1 MLQLDNVVI
10 RQQDFSLRANWSVNA
25 GRKVAIIGPSGGGK
39 STLLAAIAGFVAVS
53 DGRIIADSR
62 DITALPPGA
71 RPISLLFQD
80 HNLFAHLSLGD
91 NVALGLSPRLKL
103 SADQW
108 RKVSE
113 SLATV
118 GLEGM
123 EARKPATLSG
133 GQQSRAALARILLM
147 SRPVVLMDEPFS
159 ALGPAMKAEMLD
171 LVMKTLGQT
180 KATLL
185 MVTHDPNDA
194 IRLGDQTILL
204 DDGVANAPVDTQTLF
219 ADPPAALKAYLG

>member
-1 MLQLDNVVI
+1 MLQIDNLVI
-10 RQQDFSLRANWSVNA
+10 RQPGFSLRANWTVGA
-25 GRKVAIIGPSGGGK
+25 GQRVAVIGPSGGGK
-39 STLLAAIAGFVAVS
+39 STLLAAIAGFVPVS
-53 DGRIIADSR
+53 EGQVSVDGQQ
-62 DITALPPGA
+62 ITALPPGS
-71 RPISLLFQD
+71 RSVSLLFQD

-103 SADQW
+103 TPDQW
-108 RKVSE
+108 DKVSA

-118 GLEGM
+118 GLGGM

-171 LVMKTLGQT
+171 LVVQTLGQT
-180 KATLL
+180 KTTLL

-194 IRLGDQTILL
+194 IRLNDLTILL
-204 DDGVANAPVDTQTLF
+204 DEGIANAPVDTQTLF